1 MKLSTLLSRSRFDDR
16 AHDLYDAIVAQ
27 ARQPAFYL
35 SAEVPDSVDGR
46 FDMIVMHT
54 VLVGRRL
61 RACGEAGRNL
71 DQALFDLMFADM
83 DRSLREMGV
92 GDLRVGRRIKIMLKA
107 FYGRAK
113 AYDDALDGAAD
124 GDEGTATM
132 GEVVRR
138 NLFGTVEPTEA
149 AVAAISAY
157 IFAVVD
163 ALGRQADDGFLAGKV
178 TFPAFDTSEA

>member
-16 AHDLYDAIVAQ
+16 AHDLYDAIVGQ
-27 ARQPAFYL
+27 SRQPAFYL
-35 SAEVPDSVDGR
+35 AAEVPDSVDGR

-61 RACGEAGRNL
+61 RACGEAGRGL

-113 AYDDALDGAAD
+113 AYDEALDRAADNAAGAAAM
-124 GDEGTATM
+124 EEA
-132 GEVVRR
+132 VLR
-138 NLFGTVEPTEA
+138 NLYGTVEPGDASVSAVTAYVFA
-149 AVAAISAY
+149 AVE
-157 IFAVVD
+157 
-163 ALGRQADDGFLAGKV
+163 ALDSQADDDLLAGKV
-178 TFPAFDTSEA
+178 TFPGFDTPHT

>member
-27 ARQPAFYL
+27 AREPAFYL
-35 SAEVPDSVDGR
+35 SAGVPDSVDGR

-61 RACGEAGRNL
+61 RDCGEAGRSL
-71 DQALFDLMFADM
+71 DQALFDLLFADM

-92 GDLRVGRRIKIMLKA
+92 GDLKVGRRIKVMLKA

-113 AYDDALDGAAD
+113 AYDDALNGSSA
-124 GDEGTATM
+124 GDDTAM
-132 GEVVRR
+132 EDAVRR
-138 NLFGTVEPTEA
+138 NLFGTVEPTDT
-149 AVAAISAY
+149 AVAAMTAY

-163 ALGRQADDGFLAGKV
+163 ALDEQADDALLAGKV
-178 TFPAFDTSEA
+178 TFPAFSA